1 MEGLIRQAADADEN
15 PADFCGKSVQN
26 GAMYA
31 ILKKYKLMKEH
42 DWSPQKFSLSKSVMS
57 DQ

>member
-15 PADFCGKSVQN
+15 SADFCGKSVQN

-42 DWSPQKFSLSKSVMS
+42 D
-57 DQ
+57 